1 MELLEDLL
9 VPTIETMI
17 INVQFVSPVDKSVT
31 GELQARVQQ
40 PGPAKRSSLGIHTY
54 R

>member
-9 VPTIETMI
+9 APTIETMI
-17 INVQFVSPVDKSVT
+17 ITVQFVSLVDKSIT
-31 GELQARVQQ
+31 GELQAPVQQ
-40 PGPAKRSSLGIHTY
+40 PGPAKESSRGIRTY